1 MYALLNNITYVF
13 VVVVENMYYIAKV
26 NFIYV
31 YVEINEPSIRHKMY
45 AKLLLIYAVV
55 IFIWGLKDV
64 RYIIVNI

>member
-1 MYALLNNITYVF
+1 MYALLKIITSVF
-13 VVVVENMYYIAKV
+13 VVVVMIMYYIAKV

-55 IFIWGLKDV
+55 IFIWE
-64 RYIIVNI
+64 